1 MKFARALAIGA
12 SIATISSMAMFPA
25 QAADEGATACNGTGD
40 ARTVDGLVVK
50 AGEVCN
56 LVGTTV
62 NGSVKLEQN
71 ASLITE
77 GATINGNVTVGK
89 NAFLDA
95 RGGSINGFVK
105 AEESFGTYLT
115 ESRVRGTV
123 RATKG
128 DAEPFFFAEKTHMH
142 NNVTLE
148 VSTGSLVETSVA
160 GSLVAH
166 DGEFFDLHNSSVF
179 RGLTVA
185 RNSGGTVVCGT
196 TVATFASIVGNG
208 YVQIGKGDIGAC
220 DKKNY
225 FGNMLAVSGNT
236 GAVTL
241 RDSHIAS
248 ILTGYGNAETPV
260 VGTSVHAGTVMGQ
273 FRGIKPVEPTPTFS
287 PTPSE
292 PAAEDRAA
300 IDSQKTAKEL
310 IQAKRAERR
319 AAALKAAAEAG
330 SAF

>member
-12 SIATISSMAMFPA
+12 TIASISSMAAFPA
-25 QAADEGATACNGTGD
+25 QAADDTTTACNGTGD
-40 ARTVDGLVVK
+40 ARTVDSLIVK

-62 NGSVKLEQN
+62 NGSVTLEQN

-95 RGGSINGFVK
+95 RDGRISGFVK

-115 ESRVRGTV
+115 NARVGGTV

-128 DAEPFFFAEKTHMH
+128 SAEPFFFAEKSQLD

-148 VSTGSLVETSVA
+148 VSTGSIVGTNVN
-160 GSLVAH
+160 GSLVSH
-166 DGEFFDLHNSSVF
+166 DGQFFDVHDSAVY

-196 TVATFASIVGNG
+196 TVATFASVVGNG
-208 YVQIGKGDIGAC
+208 YVQLGKGEFGTC

-236 GAVTL
+236 GDVSI
-241 RDSHIAS
+241 RDTYVAS
-248 ILTGYGNAETPV
+248 ILTGYGNSETPV

-273 FRGIKPVEPTPTFS
+273 FRGIKPVEPAPTFS
-287 PTPSE
+287 PTAP
-292 PAAEDRAA
+292 AEDRA
-300 IDSQKTAKEL
+300 DVDKSKTAKEV
-310 IQAKRAERR
+310 IDAKRNERR